1 MSESRTRVCPAS
13 RSWGLD
19 NIFRNLIHPPKKIF
33 GNYIHSGD
41 TVIDIGCGPG
51 FFTKAMARMVGENG
65 RVIAVD
71 LQEEMLEKMRQ
82 GAVKEGLI
90 QRIRAVKAS
99 EDSLNLPGQLEAEFA
114 LTFYIV
120 HEVPDKFRIFR
131 ELWAAL
137 MPGGILLIV
146 EPSMHVTEEE
156 FLATKR
162 FAEEQGFRVAG
173 EPRVRLSRAR
183 LLEKSPAKQEGSG

>member
-156 FLATKR
+156 FLATLR